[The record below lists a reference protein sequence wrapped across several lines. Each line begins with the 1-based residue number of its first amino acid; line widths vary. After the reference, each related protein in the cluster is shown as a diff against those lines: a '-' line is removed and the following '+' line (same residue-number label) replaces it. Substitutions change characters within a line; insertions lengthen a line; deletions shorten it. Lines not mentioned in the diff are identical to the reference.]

1 MMGYAD
7 ISTLAHKIEDLFV
20 ELRDNHLQLQPIV
33 TDLLLYALDAM
44 TSLLDGLENS
54 TAETID
60 IEPVVGLF
68 DALLDGKAIEVP
80 HVQTTRT
87 VLPHRDNE
95 PATEEDAEK
104 TEPAVE
110 DAEEQHYVRIQTK
123 DLDHMLNLVGEVL
136 MNQYR
141 YDGQLASFHHVI
153 PELIRHRQH
162 IVELQEYILRNVDLA
177 TSSQLF
183 QLSEHLEQESSRLLR
198 TTKMLVKKIRTDR
211 QQMHI
216 AVDNLQ
222 EQVVDIRMVPAARIF
237 NMLPRL
243 TRMTARSLG
252 KQVDL
257 QMVGEET
264 RIDTRIIEELRDPLI
279 HLIQNA
285 VRHGIELPQER
296 QRNGKSSQGNITVSA
311 SQEGN
316 RIVVCVKD
324 DGYGINLDRI
334 KNVAVQRGVLSQED
348 VWTISE
354 QDLYDFLFQSGF
366 STADNVDDIAGR
378 GFGLDI
384 VRDHIDRVQGEIEVR
399 SQPGGGTEFRLT
411 LPLTLTIMNTLMVRV
426 ADQIFAVPTSAVER
440 TFDYYADQIE
450 HLGQIPTVA
459 VDGVLLPII
468 DLQRLLRFSD
478 RHPFHNNGQPSPSTS
493 ISEHLQQTVIVLCS
507 EDRRIGFIVDDL
519 VEEREIVIKHLG
531 PCLKRVRHVAGAT
544 ALREE
549 TVIILFVRDLI
560 HSADDILGETHAHS
574 MLLEAH
580 ARKEETLHAEASQI
594 SKILVIDDSLNTREV
609 ERTMLEHAGYL
620 VETAANGNEGLHKL
634 RTSHFDIVITDIEMP
649 HMNGLQVTR
658 YIKQDRVLHHI
669 PVIIV
674 SARHSEEAR
683 RESLDAG
690 AVAHI
695 VKGEFNEQS
704 LIQTV
709 TACLEKSP
717 SPTTE

>member
-1 MMGYAD
+1 MATVNRTFFIAQFREEAHEHLQRIAQHLFQLEETPEEQRYLIEEVFRTAHTLKGSARMMGYAD

-257 QMVGEET
+257 QMVGAA
-264 RIDTRIIEELRDPLI
+264 
-279 HLIQNA
+279 IQ
-285 VRHGIELPQER
+285 
-296 QRNGKSSQGNITVSA
+296 
-311 SQEGN
+311 
-316 RIVVCVKD
+316 C
-324 DGYGINLDRI
+324 
-334 KNVAVQRGVLSQED
+334 
-348 VWTISE
+348 
-354 QDLYDFLFQSGF
+354 
-366 STADNVDDIAGR
+366 
-378 GFGLDI
+378 
-384 VRDHIDRVQGEIEVR
+384 
-399 SQPGGGTEFRLT
+399 
-411 LPLTLTIMNTLMVRV
+411 
-426 ADQIFAVPTSAVER
+426 
-440 TFDYYADQIE
+440 
-450 HLGQIPTVA
+450 
-459 VDGVLLPII
+459 
-468 DLQRLLRFSD
+468 
-478 RHPFHNNGQPSPSTS
+478 
-493 ISEHLQQTVIVLCS
+493 
-507 EDRRIGFIVDDL
+507 
-519 VEEREIVIKHLG
+519 
-531 PCLKRVRHVAGAT
+531 
-544 ALREE
+544 
-549 TVIILFVRDLI
+549 
-560 HSADDILGETHAHS
+560 
-574 MLLEAH
+574 
-580 ARKEETLHAEASQI
+580 
-594 SKILVIDDSLNTREV
+594 
-609 ERTMLEHAGYL
+609 HAGQRFESN
-620 VETAANGNEGLHKL
+620 VSGDRA
-634 RTSHFDIVITDIEMP
+634 I
-649 HMNGLQVTR
+649 LQ
-658 YIKQDRVLHHI
+658 
-669 PVIIV
+669 
-674 SARHSEEAR
+674 
-683 RESLDAG
+683 
-690 AVAHI
+690 
-695 VKGEFNEQS
+695 
-704 LIQTV
+704 
-709 TACLEKSP
+709 
-717 SPTTE
+717 